1 MATTANADNLTDRIS
16 AYFGRRRRL
25 SLSLLIGPVWLWTL
39 LFIVLPCGLMILIS
53 FWRVENQEMVREL
66 SLKNYN
72 TIFSRYVYYATVLK
86 SIRIALIS
94 TAVSVIVALPIAY
107 VLSFKVGRLKHY
119 IFPLLVISLWV
130 GYLLRAFSWRLT
142 LGDNGILNGLLMATG
157 ITERPLD
164 LLLYSP
170 VAVILALTNLAVPF
184 ALIPIYTAFEQI
196 PRPLMDAAS
205 DLGAGSVSRFFL
217 VTAPMALH
225 GIVLGA
231 CFAFI
236 LSFGD
241 YLAPV
246 LVGGPSGMMV
256 SNLASSQ
263 FGASFQWPMGSA
275 IAVVM
280 FAVVVVFMGLAQGL
294 QHLILLWLRRPFAS
308 GAAAPEA
315 RNG

>member
-1 MATTANADNLTDRIS
+1 MASTSTTHRLTDRLS
-16 AYFGRRRRL
+16 AFAGSRRWL
-25 SLSLLIGPVWLWTL
+25 SLGLLIGPVWVWTL
-39 LFIVLPCGLMILIS
+39 LFIVLPCGLMILMS
-53 FWRVENQEMVREL
+53 FWRVENGEIVYDL
-66 SLKNYN
+66 GLKNYT
-72 TIFSRYVYYATVLK
+72 TIFGRYVYYATVLK
-86 SIRIALIS
+86 SVRIALIA
-94 TAVSVIVALPIAY
+94 TGVSVLIAIPIAY

-142 LGDNGILNGLLMATG
+142 LGDNGILNGLLMASG
-157 ITERPLD
+157 ITDRPLD

-196 PRPLMDAAS
+196 PRPLMEAAS
-205 DLGAGSVSRFFL
+205 DLGAGSISRFFL

-263 FGASFQWPMGSA
+263 FGAAFQWPMGSA

-280 FAVVVVFMGLAQGL
+280 FLVVLVFMGMAQGL
-294 QHLILLWLRRPFAS
+294 QHLALRR
-308 GAAAPEA
+308 A
-315 RNG
+315 RPRSAVSAERGTRLD